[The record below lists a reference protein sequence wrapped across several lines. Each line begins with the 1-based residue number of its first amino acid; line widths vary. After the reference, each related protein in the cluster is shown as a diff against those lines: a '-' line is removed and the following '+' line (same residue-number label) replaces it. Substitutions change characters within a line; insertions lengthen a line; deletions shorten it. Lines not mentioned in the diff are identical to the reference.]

1 LLPEFTADDVMR
13 ETAELESELA
23 LGTSSYVAATDE
35 EPRPVEGLEVDLS
48 DETTPGDEEPSTA
61 SRQ

>member
-1 LLPEFTADDVMR
+1 MR